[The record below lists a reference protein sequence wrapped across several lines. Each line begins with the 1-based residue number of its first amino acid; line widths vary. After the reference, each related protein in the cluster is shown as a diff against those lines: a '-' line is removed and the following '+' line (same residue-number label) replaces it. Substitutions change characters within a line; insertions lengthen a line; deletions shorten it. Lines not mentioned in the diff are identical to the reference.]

1 LEGAGVAGA
10 LLSGTASDRLGRR
23 RVLGLLLFTSPL
35 LALLFIYSPSW
46 LAIPL
51 LLALGLTA
59 ISPTPVLL
67 AVVQDT
73 FPEHRALANGIFI
86 GLNFLVRG
94 LGIWAIGALAD
105 SFGLTLAF
113 VVGAVAAFFT
123 LPGVWLLPQ
132 RRLH

>member
-1 LEGAGVAGA
+1 
-10 LLSGTASDRLGRR
+10 
-23 RVLGLLLFTSPL
+23 
-35 LALLFIYSPSW
+35 
-46 LAIPL
+46 
-51 LLALGLTA
+51 
-59 ISPTPVLL
+59 
-67 AVVQDT
+67 
-73 FPEHRALANGIFI
+73 LANGIFI